1 MISEQKGCFMTK
13 TLGILGGLGPAASVY
28 FYQLITRHTEA
39 LCDQDHLD
47 IILIS
52 KASIPDRTEYILGT
66 SKDSPLPAMM
76 GGVQKL
82 TEAGAQIIAIP
93 CNTAHYFYD
102 EIERISPV
110 PVLNIVKETVS
121 LAQNAGIHKLGIMAT
136 AGTVLS
142 GTYQKVCSSL
152 GVEAVLPCAAS
163 QQTLMDIIYKEIKT
177 AKEPDMKAF
186 LGVAEELYANGAEAL
201 VLGCTELSL
210 IRGLENY
217 PQYCFIDSLHVLA
230 FRAIEA
236 CGKKPCGFPAIFTE
250 RKSI

>member
-1 MISEQKGCFMTK
+1 MSK

-47 IILIS
+47 IVLIS
-52 KASIPDRTEYILGT
+52 KASIPDRTEYILGK
-66 SKDSPLPAMM
+66 SADSPLPAMTE
-76 GGVQKL
+76 GIQKL
-82 TEAGAQIIAIP
+82 TEAGAQIIAVP

-102 EIERISPV
+102 EIEKISPV

-121 LAQNAGIHKLGIMAT
+121 LAQSAGIRKLGIMAT
-136 AGTVLS
+136 SGTVLT
-142 GTYQKVCSSL
+142 GTYQKVCASL
-152 GVEAVLPCAAS
+152 GMEAVLPCEAS
-163 QQTLMDIIYKEIKT
+163 QQALMDIIYKEIKT
-177 AKEPDMKAF
+177 AKAPDMNAF
-186 LGVAEELYANGAEAL
+186 LSVAAELYANGAEAI

-210 IRGLENY
+210 IRGLEKY
-217 PQYCFIDSLHVLA
+217 PQFLFIDSLHVLA

-236 CGKKPCGFPAIFTE
+236 CGKKPCGFPAMFSE